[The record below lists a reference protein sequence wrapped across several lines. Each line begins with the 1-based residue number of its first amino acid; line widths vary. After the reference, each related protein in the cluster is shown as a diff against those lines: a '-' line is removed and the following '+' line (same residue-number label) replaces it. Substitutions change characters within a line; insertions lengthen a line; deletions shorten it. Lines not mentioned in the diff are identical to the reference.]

1 MSFFA
6 SEGERR
12 RVSSVSR
19 VVLDASALLALLN
32 AESGSQAV
40 AERLSEAAVSAVN
53 LSEVVAKLSERGI
66 PESEIR
72 SALDGLGLEIIAFDE
87 TMAYRAG
94 LLRRATRSVGL
105 SLGDRAC
112 LALALQ
118 LEAPAFTTDRS
129 WKTLRIGVKVRAI
142 R

>member
-1 MSFFA
+1 MSK
-6 SEGERR
+6 
-12 RVSSVSR
+12 

-32 AESGSQAV
+32 AESGSQEV

-72 SALDGLGLEIIAFDE
+72 SALDGLGLEIVAFDK

-94 LLRRATRSVGL
+94 LLRQATRSLGL

-118 LEAPAFTTDRS
+118 VEAPVFTTDRS
-129 WKTLRIGVKVRAI
+129 WKTLRIGVRVRTI

>member
-1 MSFFA
+1 
-6 SEGERR
+6 
-12 RVSSVSR
+12 VSK

-32 AESGSQAV
+32 AESGSQEV

-53 LSEVVAKLSERGI
+53 LSEVVAKLSERGV

-72 SALDGLGLEIIAFDE
+72 TALDGLGLEIVAFDE
-87 TMAYRAG
+87 TTAYRAG
-94 LLRRATRSVGL
+94 LLRRVTRPAGL

-118 LEAPAFTTDRS
+118 LEAPVFTTDRS
-129 WKTLRIGVKVRAI
+129 WKTLRIGVKVRTI